1 MCTGCDI
8 GCIAY
13 RGLDVSS
20 RVGLCVCGA
29 CVCVL
34 GGGGGGYRV
43 CSGRNDSCIVAA
55 IVCFLV
61 ELVCL
66 VIWYVNFLCG
76 SVVLAG

>member
-1 MCTGCDI
+1 MFLL
-8 GCIAY
+8 
-13 RGLDVSS
+13 GL
-20 RVGLCVCGA
+20 A
-29 CVCVL
+29 CVFVGHAFACW